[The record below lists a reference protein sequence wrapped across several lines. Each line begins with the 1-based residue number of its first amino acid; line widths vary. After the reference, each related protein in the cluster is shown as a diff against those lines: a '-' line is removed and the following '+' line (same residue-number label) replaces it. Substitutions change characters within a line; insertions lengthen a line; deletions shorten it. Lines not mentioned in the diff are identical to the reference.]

1 MAELEKTDKSILV
14 FLRDHWALVASI
26 GYLYLSIM
34 GMSQAYFFYQSFGIN
49 IFEFSELNDFALAAF
64 KEPKT
69 LLYGLASLLSYVV
82 IKRRKANKLLK
93 RTL

>member
-1 MAELEKTDKSILV
+1 MAELEKMDNSILV

>member
-49 IFEFSELNDFALAAF
+49 IF
-64 KEPKT
+64 
-69 LLYGLASLLSYVV
+69 
-82 IKRRKANKLLK
+82 
-93 RTL
+93 

>member
-1 MAELEKTDKSILV
+1 MAELEKMDNSILV

-49 IFEFSELNDFALAAF
+49 IF
-64 KEPKT
+64 
-69 LLYGLASLLSYVV
+69 
-82 IKRRKANKLLK
+82 
-93 RTL
+93 